1 MFLDCVHLTGY
12 DTVVGYYILLDKKYI
27 SQDIIFIEI

>member
-1 MFLDCVHLTGY
+1 MFLDRVCLTGY
-12 DTVVGYYILLDKKYI
+12 DTVGYYILLDKKYI